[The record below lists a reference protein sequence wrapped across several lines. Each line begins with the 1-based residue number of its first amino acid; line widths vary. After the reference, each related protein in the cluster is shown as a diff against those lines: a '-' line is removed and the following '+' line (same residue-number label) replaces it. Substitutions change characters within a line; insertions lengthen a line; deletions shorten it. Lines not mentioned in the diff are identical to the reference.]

1 MGLPF
6 LGRAITLHSRSST
19 RTIDRRECA
28 KSLGTNNVSSVPVP
42 QDKLKEIK
50 RNARVRPKI
59 VLVCSLVSILLFS
72 MLFTGA
78 GSGATGS
85 AQTTKYVIFREDDV
99 APNADF
105 AELQAVNQVHIDKNV
120 PVTLGII
127 PHPYPAPS
135 GNQLIE
141 VNQTFFDYMQSLTSN
156 HLFQFAQ
163 HGYTHLDVGPSPE
176 GPSEFYGRPYA
187 AQYDAIKQGR
197 DDITQAFGVTP
208 TSFLPP
214 FDKSD
219 NNTLKAAEA
228 LGFTEYSTAF
238 ADFIQ
243 NGGNLDGMRLD
254 TISIELGN
262 NTLQSLESA
271 TNQWLNDPYSINTF
285 VVLYHPAYFEAA
297 NLTVS
302 ASKVNM
308 LANYIDYLQGTGR
321 VQFTTLDRSVTTTG
335 NGAAASSSSVGTTAV
350 GTTNASNVGFANGS
364 AVFAVLGVILAFS
377 LASVLTIRL
386 SKNKKRRNR

>member
-1 MGLPF
+1 
-6 LGRAITLHSRSST
+6 
-19 RTIDRRECA
+19 
-28 KSLGTNNVSSVPVP
+28 
-42 QDKLKEIK
+42 
-50 RNARVRPKI
+50 
-59 VLVCSLVSILLFS
+59 

-85 AQTTKYVIFREDDV
+85 AQTTKYVIFRDDDV

-163 HGYTHLDVGPSPE
+163 HGYTHLDIGPSPG

-335 NGAAASSSSVGTTAV
+335 NGAVASSSSVGTTAV
-350 GTTNASNVGFANGS
+350 GAANASNVGFANGS

-377 LASVLTIRL
+377 LASVLTIRRR
-386 SKNKKRRNR
+386 KNKNRPKG

>member
-1 MGLPF
+1 M
-6 LGRAITLHSRSST
+6 
-19 RTIDRRECA
+19 
-28 KSLGTNNVSSVPVP
+28 P
-42 QDKLKEIK
+42 QDKSKEIR
-50 RNARVRPKI
+50 RNVRVRPKI
-59 VLVCSLVSILLFS
+59 VLVCSLVSILLLS

-85 AQTTKYVIFREDDV
+85 AQTTKYVIFRDDDV

-127 PHPYPAPS
+127 PHPWPAPS

-141 VNQTFFDYMQSLTSN
+141 VNQTFLEYMQSLTSN

-219 NNTLKAAEA
+219 NNTLKAAKA

-254 TISIELGN
+254 TISIEFTN
-262 NTLQSLESA
+262 ASFNEAPSPTSTQPLQSLESA
-271 TNQWLNDPYSINTF
+271 TNQWLNDPNSVNTF
-285 VVLYHPAYFEAA
+285 VVLYHPADFEAA
-297 NLTVS
+297 NYTVS
-302 ASKVNM
+302 ASKLNT

-335 NGAAASSSSVGTTAV
+335 NGAVASSSSVGTTAV
-350 GTTNASNVGFANGS
+350 GATDAAQNGS
-364 AVFAVLGVILAFS
+364 AVFSILGAILVVS
-377 LASVLTIRL
+377 LGSILTIRL
-386 SKNKKRRNR
+386 RRNKNRPKG

>member
-1 MGLPF
+1 
-6 LGRAITLHSRSST
+6 
-19 RTIDRRECA
+19 
-28 KSLGTNNVSSVPVP
+28 VP
-42 QDKLKEIK
+42 QDKSNGIR

-72 MLFTGA
+72 VLFTGVS
-78 GSGATGS
+78 SGATAS
-85 AQTTKYVIFREDDV
+85 VQANTQTNKYVIFREDDV

-105 AELQAVNQVHIDKNV
+105 AELQAVNQLNINMNV

-127 PHPYPAPS
+127 PHPYPTPS
-135 GNQLIE
+135 GNQLIK
-141 VNQTFFDYMQSLTSN
+141 VNNTFLEYMRSLTSN

-163 HGYTHLDVGPSPE
+163 HGYTHLDTGPSPV

-197 DDITQAFGVTP
+197 ADIIQAFGVTP

-219 NNTLKAAEA
+219 NNTVKACKA

-238 ADFIQ
+238 QDFNQ
-243 NGGNLDGMRLD
+243 NGGNLGGMRLD
-254 TISIELGN
+254 TISIEVTN
-262 NTLQSLESA
+262 NTLQSLENA

-285 VVLYHPAYFEAA
+285 VVLYHPADFEGP
-297 NLTVS
+297 NYTVN
-302 ASKVNM
+302 ASKVTL

-321 VQFTTLDRSVTTTG
+321 VQFTTLDHSVTTTG
-335 NGAAASSSSVGTTAV
+335 NDTAASSSSEGTTAV
-350 GTTNASNVGFANGS
+350 GATDAPNVGFANAG
-364 AVFAVLGVILAFS
+364 AVFAVVGAIVVVS
-377 LASVLTIRL
+377 LASIFVVRRR
-386 SKNKKRRNR
+386 KNKNRPNE

>member
-1 MGLPF
+1 
-6 LGRAITLHSRSST
+6 
-19 RTIDRRECA
+19 
-28 KSLGTNNVSSVPVP
+28 
-42 QDKLKEIK
+42 
-50 RNARVRPKI
+50 
-59 VLVCSLVSILLFS
+59 
-72 MLFTGA
+72 MLCTGA
-78 GSGATGS
+78 GSGATTGASSGGS
-85 AQTTKYVIFREDDV
+85 AQTNKYVIFREDDV

-105 AELQAVNQVHIDKNV
+105 AELQAVNQLNINMNV
-120 PVTLGII
+120 PVVMGII
-127 PHPYPAPS
+127 PHPYTTPS

-141 VNQTFFDYMQSLTSN
+141 VNHTFLEYMRSLTSN

-163 HGYTHLDVGPSPE
+163 HGYTHLDLGPSPV

-187 AQYDAIKQGR
+187 TQYDAIKQGR

-219 NNTLKAAEA
+219 NNTVKACKA

-238 ADFIQ
+238 ADFNQ
-243 NGGNLDGMRLD
+243 NAGNLDGMRLD

-262 NTLQSLESA
+262 NTLQALENA

-285 VVLYHPAYFEAA
+285 VVLYHPADFEGPNYAV
-297 NLTVS
+297 NT
-302 ASKVNM
+302 SKVTL

-335 NGAAASSSSVGTTAV
+335 NGTAASSSSEGATAV
-350 GTTNASNVGFANGS
+350 GATDATNVGFANAGV
-364 AVFAVLGVILAFS
+364 VFAVLAAILVVS
-377 LASVLTIRL
+377 VASVLTMRRR
-386 SKNKKRRNR
+386 KNKNRRNG

>member
-1 MGLPF
+1 
-6 LGRAITLHSRSST
+6 
-19 RTIDRRECA
+19 
-28 KSLGTNNVSSVPVP
+28 V
-42 QDKLKEIK
+42 
-50 RNARVRPKI
+50 
-59 VLVCSLVSILLFS
+59 
-72 MLFTGA
+72 LFTGVS
-78 GSGATGS
+78 SGATAS
-85 AQTTKYVIFREDDV
+85 VQANTQTNKYVIFREDDV

-105 AELQAVNQVHIDKNV
+105 AELQAVNQLNINMNV

-127 PHPYPAPS
+127 PHPYPTPS
-135 GNQLIE
+135 GNQLIK
-141 VNQTFFDYMQSLTSN
+141 VNNTFLEYMRSLTSN

-163 HGYTHLDVGPSPE
+163 HGYTHLDTGPSPV

-197 DDITQAFGVTP
+197 ADIIQAFGVTP

-219 NNTLKAAEA
+219 NNTVKACKA

-238 ADFIQ
+238 QDFNQ

-262 NTLQSLESA
+262 NTLQSLENA

-285 VVLYHPAYFEAA
+285 VVLYHPADFEGP
-297 NLTVS
+297 NYTVN
-302 ASKVNM
+302 ASKVTL

-321 VQFTTLDRSVTTTG
+321 VQFTTLDHSVTTTG
-335 NGAAASSSSVGTTAV
+335 NDTAASSSSEGTTAV
-350 GTTNASNVGFANGS
+350 GATDAPNVGFANAG
-364 AVFAVLGVILAFS
+364 AVFAVVGAIVVVS
-377 LASVLTIRL
+377 LASIFVVRRR
-386 SKNKKRRNR
+386 KNKNRPNE

>member
-1 MGLPF
+1 
-6 LGRAITLHSRSST
+6 
-19 RTIDRRECA
+19 
-28 KSLGTNNVSSVPVP
+28 VP
-42 QDKLKEIK
+42 QDKSKEIK
-50 RNARVRPKI
+50 RNKRLRPEI

-72 MLFTGA
+72 LLFTGA

-99 APNADF
+99 APKADF

-127 PHPYPAPS
+127 PHPYPTPS

-141 VNQTFFDYMQSLTSN
+141 VNQTFFDYMKSLTSN

-163 HGYTHLDVGPSPE
+163 HGNTHLDVGPSPQ

-187 AQYDAIKQGR
+187 AQYDAIKLGR

-219 NNTLKAAEA
+219 NNTLRAAKA

-254 TISIELGN
+254 TISTEVGN
-262 NTLQSLESA
+262 NTLQSLENT

-285 VVLYHPAYFEAA
+285 VVLYHPSDFKAA
-297 NLTVS
+297 DGTVS
-302 ASKVNM
+302 AAEVNM

-335 NGAAASSSSVGTTAV
+335 NGAVASPNSAGTTAV
-350 GTTNASNVGFANGS
+350 GAADAANVGFADGS
-364 AVFAVLGVILAFS
+364 AVFAVLGAILAFS

-386 SKNKKRRNR
+386 SRNKKRRI

>member
-1 MGLPF
+1 M
-6 LGRAITLHSRSST
+6 
-19 RTIDRRECA
+19 
-28 KSLGTNNVSSVPVP
+28 P
-42 QDKLKEIK
+42 QDKSNGIR

-72 MLFTGA
+72 VLFTGVS
-78 GSGATGS
+78 SGATAS
-85 AQTTKYVIFREDDV
+85 VQANTQTNKYVIFREDDV

-105 AELQAVNQVHIDKNV
+105 AELQAVNQLNINMNV

-127 PHPYPAPS
+127 PHPYPTPS
-135 GNQLIE
+135 GNQLIK
-141 VNQTFFDYMQSLTSN
+141 VNNTFLEYMRSLTSN

-163 HGYTHLDVGPSPE
+163 HGYTHLDTGPSPV

-197 DDITQAFGVTP
+197 DDIIQAFGVTP

-219 NNTLKAAEA
+219 NNTVKACKA

-238 ADFIQ
+238 QDFNQ
-243 NGGNLDGMRLD
+243 NGGNLGGMRLD
-254 TISIELGN
+254 TISIEVTN
-262 NTLQSLESA
+262 NTLQSLENA

-285 VVLYHPAYFEAA
+285 VVLYHPADFEGP
-297 NLTVS
+297 NYTVN
-302 ASKVNM
+302 ASKVTL

-321 VQFTTLDRSVTTTG
+321 VQFTTLDHSVTTTG
-335 NGAAASSSSVGTTAV
+335 NDTAASSSSEGTTAV
-350 GTTNASNVGFANGS
+350 GATDAPNVGFANAG
-364 AVFAVLGVILAFS
+364 AVFAVVGAIVVVS
-377 LASVLTIRL
+377 LASIFVVRRR
-386 SKNKKRRNR
+386 KNKDRPNG

>member
-1 MGLPF
+1 
-6 LGRAITLHSRSST
+6 
-19 RTIDRRECA
+19 
-28 KSLGTNNVSSVPVP
+28 VP
-42 QDKLKEIK
+42 QDKTNGIR

-72 MLFTGA
+72 VLFA
-78 GSGATGS
+78 GVSSGATGS
-85 AQTTKYVIFREDDV
+85 VQANTQTNKYVIFREDDV

-105 AELQAVNQVHIDKNV
+105 AELQAVNQLNINMNV

-127 PHPYPAPS
+127 PHPYPTPS
-135 GNQLIE
+135 GNQLIK
-141 VNQTFFDYMQSLTSN
+141 VNNTFLAYMRSLTSN

-163 HGYTHLDVGPSPE
+163 HGYTHLDTGPSPV

-219 NNTLKAAEA
+219 NNTLKAAQA

-238 ADFIQ
+238 RDFNQ
-243 NGGNLDGMRLD
+243 NAGSLAGMRLD
-254 TISIELGN
+254 TISIEIGN
-262 NTLQSLESA
+262 NTLQSLENA
-271 TNQWLNDPYSINTF
+271 TEQWLNDPYSINTF
-285 VVLYHPAYFEAA
+285 VVLYHPADFQGPNYAV
-297 NLTVS
+297 N
-302 ASKVNM
+302 ASKVTL

-335 NGAAASSSSVGTTAV
+335 NGTAASSSSEGATAV
-350 GTTNASNVGFANGS
+350 GATDAPNIGIANAG
-364 AVFAVLGVILAFS
+364 AVFAVLAAILVVS
-377 LASVLTIRL
+377 LASVLTIRRR
-386 SKNKKRRNR
+386 KNKNRPKG

>member
-1 MGLPF
+1 
-6 LGRAITLHSRSST
+6 
-19 RTIDRRECA
+19 
-28 KSLGTNNVSSVPVP
+28 
-42 QDKLKEIK
+42 
-50 RNARVRPKI
+50 
-59 VLVCSLVSILLFS
+59 
-72 MLFTGA
+72 MLCTGA
-78 GSGATGS
+78 SSGATTSASSGGS
-85 AQTTKYVIFREDDV
+85 AQTNKYVIFREDDV

-105 AELQAVNQVHIDKNV
+105 AELQAVNQLNINMNV

-127 PHPYPAPS
+127 PHPYPTPS
-135 GNQLIE
+135 GNQLIK
-141 VNQTFFDYMQSLTSN
+141 VNNTFLEYMRSLTSN

-163 HGYTHLDVGPSPE
+163 HGYTHLDTGPSPV

-197 DDITQAFGVTP
+197 DDIIQAFGVTP

-219 NNTLKAAEA
+219 NNTVKACKA

-238 ADFIQ
+238 QDFNQ

-254 TISIELGN
+254 TISIEVTN
-262 NTLQSLESA
+262 NTLQSLENA

-285 VVLYHPAYFEAA
+285 VVLYHPADFEGP
-297 NLTVS
+297 NYTVN

-308 LANYIDYLQGTGR
+308 LADYIKYFEGTGR

-335 NGAAASSSSVGTTAV
+335 NGTAASSSS
-350 GTTNASNVGFANGS
+350 NASPSSDVASAYAGIIGGLNGGLVEP
-364 AVFAVLGVILAFS
+364 AVFAVVGAIVVVS
-377 LASVLTIRL
+377 LASIFVVRRR
-386 SKNKKRRNR
+386 KNKDRPNE

>member
-1 MGLPF
+1 
-6 LGRAITLHSRSST
+6 
-19 RTIDRRECA
+19 
-28 KSLGTNNVSSVPVP
+28 
-42 QDKLKEIK
+42 
-50 RNARVRPKI
+50 
-59 VLVCSLVSILLFS
+59 

-99 APNADF
+99 APKADF

-141 VNQTFFDYMQSLTSN
+141 VDQTFFDYMQSLTSN

-219 NNTLKAAEA
+219 NNTLKAAKA

-271 TNQWLNDPYSINTF
+271 TNQWLNDPNSVNTF
-285 VVLYHPAYFEAA
+285 VVLYHPSDFKAA
-297 NLTVS
+297 DGAVS
-302 ASKVNM
+302 AAEVNT

-335 NGAAASSSSVGTTAV
+335 NGAVASSSSVGTTAV
-350 GTTNASNVGFANGS
+350 GAANASNVGFANGS
-364 AVFAVLGVILAFS
+364 AIFAVLGTILAFS

>member
-1 MGLPF
+1 
-6 LGRAITLHSRSST
+6 
-19 RTIDRRECA
+19 
-28 KSLGTNNVSSVPVP
+28 VP
-42 QDKLKEIK
+42 QDKSNGIR

-72 MLFTGA
+72 VLFTGVS
-78 GSGATGS
+78 SGATAS
-85 AQTTKYVIFREDDV
+85 VQANTQTNKYVIFREDDV

-105 AELQAVNQVHIDKNV
+105 AELQAVNQLNINMNV

-127 PHPYPAPS
+127 PHPYPTPS
-135 GNQLIE
+135 GNQLIK
-141 VNQTFFDYMQSLTSN
+141 VNNTFLEYMRSLTSN

-163 HGYTHLDVGPSPE
+163 HGYTHLDTGPSPV

-197 DDITQAFGVTP
+197 ADIIQAFGVTP

-219 NNTLKAAEA
+219 NNTVKACKA

-238 ADFIQ
+238 QDFNQ

-262 NTLQSLESA
+262 NTLQSLENA

-285 VVLYHPAYFEAA
+285 VVLYHPADFEGP
-297 NLTVS
+297 NYTVN
-302 ASKVNM
+302 ASKVTL

-321 VQFTTLDRSVTTTG
+321 VQFTTLDHSVTTTG
-335 NGAAASSSSVGTTAV
+335 NDTAASSSSEGTTAV
-350 GTTNASNVGFANGS
+350 GATDAPNVGFANAG
-364 AVFAVLGVILAFS
+364 AVFAVVGAIVVVS
-377 LASVLTIRL
+377 LASIFVVRRR
-386 SKNKKRRNR
+386 KNKNRPNE

>member
-1 MGLPF
+1 M
-6 LGRAITLHSRSST
+6 
-19 RTIDRRECA
+19 
-28 KSLGTNNVSSVPVP
+28 P
-42 QDKLKEIK
+42 QDKSNGIR

-72 MLFTGA
+72 VLFTGVS
-78 GSGATGS
+78 SGATAS
-85 AQTTKYVIFREDDV
+85 VQANTQTNKYVIFREDDV

-105 AELQAVNQVHIDKNV
+105 AELQAVNQLNINMNV

-127 PHPYPAPS
+127 PHPYPTPS
-135 GNQLIE
+135 GNQLIK
-141 VNQTFFDYMQSLTSN
+141 VNNTFLEYMRSLTSN

-163 HGYTHLDVGPSPE
+163 HGYTHLDTGPSPV

-197 DDITQAFGVTP
+197 ADIIQAFGVTP

-219 NNTLKAAEA
+219 NNTVKACKA

-238 ADFIQ
+238 QDFNQ

-262 NTLQSLESA
+262 NTLQSLENA

-285 VVLYHPAYFEAA
+285 VVLYHPADFEGP
-297 NLTVS
+297 NYTVN
-302 ASKVNM
+302 ASKVTL

-335 NGAAASSSSVGTTAV
+335 NGTAAS
-350 GTTNASNVGFANGS
+350 
-364 AVFAVLGVILAFS
+364 
-377 LASVLTIRL
+377 
-386 SKNKKRRNR
+386 

>member
-1 MGLPF
+1 M
-6 LGRAITLHSRSST
+6 
-19 RTIDRRECA
+19 
-28 KSLGTNNVSSVPVP
+28 P
-42 QDKLKEIK
+42 QDKSNGIRRDK
-50 RNARVRPKI
+50 RVGIRRDKRVRPKI
-59 VLVCSLVSILLFS
+59 VLVCSLVLILLVS

-85 AQTTKYVIFREDDV
+85 AQTAKYVVFREDDV
-99 APNADF
+99 APKADF

-127 PHPYPAPS
+127 PHPYPTPS

-141 VNQTFFDYMQSLTSN
+141 ASQTFLDYMRSLTSN

-163 HGYTHLDVGPSPE
+163 HGYTHLDTGPSPQ

-187 AQYDAIKQGR
+187 AQYNAIKQGR

-219 NNTLKAAEA
+219 NNTLKAAQA

-238 ADFIQ
+238 VDVNMNQGYKEGIKV
-243 NGGNLDGMRLD
+243 D

-262 NTLQSLESA
+262 NSLQSLENA
-271 TNQWLNDPYSINTF
+271 TEQWLNNPNSINTF
-285 VVLYHPAYFEAA
+285 IVLYHPSDFKAVDG
-297 NLTVS
+297 TVN
-302 ASKVNM
+302 ATELK
-308 LANYIDYLQGTGR
+308 LLGDYIDYLQGTGR

-335 NGAAASSSSVGTTAV
+335 NAAVASSSSNGTTAV
-350 GTTNASNVGFANGS
+350 GATDATNGVADVP
-364 AVFAVLGVILAFS
+364 VLGAILAFS
-377 LASVLTIRL
+377 LAAIFTIRL
-386 SKNKKRRNR
+386 RTNKNSRKR